1 MLTVESRLKSLV
13 YLRHYSRTFQL
24 DIYSYSYRL
33 HDYRYRLH
41 NLYKRLHDYY
51 MYCDQ
56 IYGYRLN
63 SYNYCMTIVIDY
75 TGVNYMVIE
84 SYRAFIKISTLY

>member
-1 MLTVESRLKSLV
+1 MYILIV
-13 YLRHYSRTFQL
+13 
-24 DIYSYSYRL
+24 I
-33 HDYRYRLH
+33 DYMTIVI
-41 NLYKRLHDYY
+41 DYITY
-51 MYCDQ
+51 IRDYMTNICMYCDQ

-84 SYRAFIKISTLY
+84 SYRAFMKISTLY